1 MISSIPKV
9 LSARVE
15 ERDEQ
20 IARLERILKEKGAT
34 LAASEKAV
42 AEAKVEMKRLQDALG
57 IAERDT
63 TSLRGEINQMAL
75 TLAQLREELKTSEKN
90 LTKTTADLNKTIATL
105 TADRDRLQKLL
116 DETKKSMSSMGDKA
130 SNEVLALRK
139 LMEEKEAEFVRIKG
153 DMERAQ
159 RQSLEDEQVCPLPHT
174 YVPPFPF
181 AFSSLSLPSSHY
193 HYHFITLLL
202 SFHHIIVV
210 ISPHY
215 RCYYI
220 TLSLLLHHLIVVTSS
235 PYHCYS
241 RKNMLPKSRL

>member
-1 MISSIPKV
+1 M
-9 LSARVE
+9 SARVE

-42 AEAKVEMKRLQDALG
+42 AEAKIDMKRMQDALSV
-57 IAERDT
+57 AERDT

-116 DETKKSMSSMGDKA
+116 DETKKNMNSMGDKA

-159 RQSLEDEQVCPLPHT
+159 RQSLDDQQVPPLPYAHT
-174 YVPPFPF
+174 HTPP
-181 AFSSLSLPSSHY
+181 SISSHIY
-193 HYHFITLLL
+193 IQVYTLPTYIN
-202 SFHHIIVV
+202 HH
-210 ISPHY
+210 
-215 RCYYI
+215 
-220 TLSLLLHHLIVVTSS
+220 
-235 PYHCYS
+235 
-241 RKNMLPKSRL
+241 